1 MEKVEIFFLFFFPS
15 GGNVLLPPATSPCQG
30 TKQIL
35 TVRATESTQ
44 EWTNPIPKER
54 KNKKLLGIVNIISES
69 KKRVSHRSA
78 KMKLSNHGHN
88 MLAEVSLSM
97 T

>member
-15 GGNVLLPPATSPCQG
+15 GGNVLLPPATSQG

-35 TVRATESTQ
+35 TVRATESTRMDQ
-44 EWTNPIPKER
+44 PQKSGRT
-54 KNKKLLGIVNIISES
+54 KNIVAYSS
-69 KKRVSHRSA
+69 KHHFRDKKRVSHRSA
-78 KMKLSNHGHN
+78 NMKLSNHGHL
-88 MLAEVSLSM
+88 LAEVSLSM

>member
-44 EWTNPIPKER
+44 EWTNPKRAEEQKILWHSKHHFREQE
-54 KNKKLLGIVNIISES
+54 ES
-69 KKRVSHRSA
+69 IASKCQNEA
-78 KMKLSNHGHN
+78 I
-88 MLAEVSLSM
+88 
-97 T
+97 

>member
-1 MEKVEIFFLFFFPS
+1 MEKVEIIFF
-15 GGNVLLPPATSPCQG
+15 VLLPKRRKCASPASHVAVSG

-44 EWTNPIPKER
+44 EWTNPKRAEEQKI
-54 KNKKLLGIVNIISES
+54 LWHTLVNIISET
-69 KKRVSHRSA
+69 RREYRI
-78 KMKLSNHGHN
+78 
-88 MLAEVSLSM
+88 EVP